1 MDYLSELANN
11 SVVSYNNSMNTSRR
25 PGRPRTNAPGTTA
38 SQRVRKSV
46 NQLKAAGGDRKTFRL
61 RAPALEALTELVDS
75 RRYPNETAA
84 VEGALFLARS
94 SAMTMPSLYPVH
106 IDNPAVQAVVQTAV
120 SAACAELDSLFPGA
134 KPEVNGVSSN
144 FAGLLENHIK
154 ALLTGKT
161 GYTPSHLV
169 ELPVLLATDHVFGK
183 PFNLP
188 EEQGAGYMVVDETSR
203 KVLSAYSGR
212 FSFAM
217 QDASLAYTEE
227 FTFTPPG
234 ARTDG
239 LAATKPGQDV
249 DVLFS
254 THEVAVKKT
263 LAALEEEGVALKDR
277 KIRIVTGLW
286 DDEKEQYVE
295 YAAGVPA

>member
-1 MDYLSELANN
+1 
-11 SVVSYNNSMNTSRR
+11 MNTSRR
-25 PGRPRTNAPGTTA
+25 PGRPRVNAPGTTA
-38 SQRVRKSV
+38 SQRVRQSID
-46 NQLKAAGGDRKTFRL
+46 QLKAAGGDRKTFRL
-61 RAPALEALTELVDS
+61 RAPALKALAELVDT

-94 SAMTMPSLYPVH
+94 SDMTQPSLYPLHV
-106 IDNPAVQAVVQTAV
+106 DSAPVQEAVEAAVQA
-120 SAACAELDSLFPGA
+120 ACKELDVLFPGA

-144 FAGLLENHIK
+144 FAGLLEKHIQ

-183 PFNLP
+183 PFDLP
-188 EEQGAGYMVVDETSR
+188 EEQGCGYMVVDETTR
-203 KVLSAYSGR
+203 RVLSAYSGR
-212 FSFAM
+212 FSYAL
-217 QDASLAYTEE
+217 QETQPSVGD
-227 FTFTPPG
+227 FTYPLKG
-234 ARTDG
+234 ARSDG

-254 THEVAVKKT
+254 THEGAVSKALT
-263 LAALEEEGVALKDR
+263 ALEEEGAAPKDR

-295 YAAGVPA
+295 YVAAEASA